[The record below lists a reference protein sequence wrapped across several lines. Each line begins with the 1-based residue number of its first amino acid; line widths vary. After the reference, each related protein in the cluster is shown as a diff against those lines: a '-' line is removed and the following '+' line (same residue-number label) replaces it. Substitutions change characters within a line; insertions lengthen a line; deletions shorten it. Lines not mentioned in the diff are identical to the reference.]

1 MKARRLLVLLTAW
14 LSFDLATPLPG
25 AFEFEVQDSEI
36 EQSVHVRRVSPG
48 QRATASPRSTPRQP
62 LELDPPTRL
71 GAPPVP
77 TAHQLR
83 AGAWLPQVRLAHL
96 PSTSPGSSSEDH

>member
-1 MKARRLLVLLTAW
+1 MKARQLLVLLTAW

-36 EQSVHVRRVSPG
+36 EQSVHVRRESPG
-48 QRATASPRSTPRQP
+48 KRATASPRSTPRQRR
-62 LELDPPTRL
+62 ELDPPTRL
-71 GAPPVP
+71 AAPPVP
-77 TAHQLR
+77 TVRQPI

>member
-1 MKARRLLVLLTAW
+1 MQTRRVLLLLTVW
-14 LSFDLATPLPG
+14 LSFDLATPFPG

-36 EQSVHVRRVSPG
+36 EQSVHVRRESPG
-48 QRATASPRSTPRQP
+48 KRATASPRSTPRQRR
-62 LELDPPTRL
+62 ELDPPTRL
-71 GAPPVP
+71 AAPPVP
-77 TAHQLR
+77 TVRQPI

>member
-1 MKARRLLVLLTAW
+1 MKARRLLFLLTAW

-36 EQSVHVRRVSPG
+36 EQSVHVRRESPG
-48 QRATASPRSTPRQP
+48 KRATASPRATPRQR
-62 LELDPPTRL
+62 LELHPPTRL
-71 GAPPVP
+71 AAPQVP
-77 TAHQLR
+77 TVRQPI

-96 PSTSPGSSSEDH
+96 PSASPGSSSEDH

>member
-1 MKARRLLVLLTAW
+1 MKARRLLILVTAW

-25 AFEFEVQDSEI
+25 AFEFEIQDSEI
-36 EQSVHVRRVSPG
+36 EQSVHVRRESPG
-48 QRATASPRSTPRQP
+48 KRATASPRSTPRRR
-62 LELDPPTRL
+62 ELDPPTRL
-71 GAPPVP
+71 AAPPVP
-77 TAHQLR
+77 TVRQPI